1 MKSMFSCSSKSRSCR
16 SCTSL
21 SKSFLEKELPTLILI
36 HKTKVM
42 DKCLWIGGMQS
53 NFIIAQAAPCI
64 IHNNRALLVLQEF
77 TKLPTKLSLS
87 NLFHFFFFFFFTGRH
102 DTNNIPCWRW
112 THRWDLQHHGLPLW
126 SAPPTAWFFR
136 RTCILNPHPSG
147 RGRIHFSSFCSSF
160 TWPST
165 SPNREASYT
174 TNLLNF
180 SRKNVTLLSAISFF
194 TTLLSL
200 GANKRQR
207 KPLCSKEKE
216 DDLFGL
222 HSPGFSSL
230 RMKEREAFFLSQFF
244 PLMTNNG
251 DPFLLRRGTSSCPFL
266 YSNTKLHSQLHTNSI
281 LNTVFN
287 RIRYRSNHTKS
298 SAKKFVYSLT
308 FFQVG

>member
-1 MKSMFSCSSKSRSCR
+1 MLKMNSSMRSSASWA
-16 SCTSL
+16 TSL
-21 SKSFLEKELPTLILI
+21 IGSTHSLILSSY
-36 HKTKVM
+36 M
-42 DKCLWIGGMQS
+42 
-53 NFIIAQAAPCI
+53 
-64 IHNNRALLVLQEF
+64 
-77 TKLPTKLSLS
+77 
-87 NLFHFFFFFFFTGRH
+87 HFE
-102 DTNNIPCWRW
+102 
-112 THRWDLQHHGLPLW
+112 
-126 SAPPTAWFFR
+126 SAPFR
-136 RTCILNPHPSG
+136 KR
-147 RGRIHFSSFCSSF
+147 RIHFSSFCSSF

-230 RMKEREAFFLSQFF
+230 RMKEWEAFFLSQFF

-298 SAKKFVYSLT
+298 SAKKFLYSLT
-308 FFQVG
+308 FSRLGKSRNVFIHIGWKYLK